1 MKNKKLRSLTMARI
15 ANTQQTSYKQSYGA
29 NSTKI
34 PTRQEKCEGQVNP
47 YQYIKIQSVD
57 EVLDMSISYWNT
69 DKIMIVLKKEY
80 LDMKPSVYMYFIPP
94 DIIITNGKWVF
105 DIDCKNDDGSG
116 EEGEEENEGD
126 PCCSYTI
133 DALMVSAVQIDN
145 RDPNIIL
152 FHNNYEDEDH
162 KFYSYSGSN
171 YDIFLRL
178 EIPYSSD
185 LTYGV
190 YIKAKTLKEKL

>member
-15 ANTQQTSYKQSYGA
+15 ANTQQAYGV

-34 PTRQEKCEGQVNP
+34 PTPQEKCEGQVNP
-47 YQYIKIQSVD
+47 YQDIKIQSVV

-69 DKIMIVLKKEY
+69 SEIRIVLKKEY
-80 LDMKPSVYMYFIPP
+80 LDMKPRVYMYFIPP
-94 DIIITNGKWVF
+94 GTIITNGKWVF
-105 DIDCKNDDGSG
+105 DPDCKDDGSG

-133 DALMVSAVQIDN
+133 DALMVSAVQIN
-145 RDPNIIL
+145 NPDPNIIL
-152 FHNNYEDEDH
+152 FYNNYKDEDH
-162 KFYSYSGSN
+162 EFYSYSGSN
-171 YDIFLRL
+171 YDIFLKL
-178 EIPYSSD
+178 EPYSDD

-190 YIKAKTLKEKL
+190 YIKANTLKEKL